1 MSWCRQSGGF
11 LQRRSAWRLIVN
23 FPLCWSS
30 LRHFSCPLSKDKH
43 YKDANF
49 TQSSQCMEE
58 KSTPGGFSRIKTFLY
73 WGNLKRIVLCTFDLT
88 DLLRSLNNPWVWR
101 KEYWAWPQVREFH
114 EFLIASFRGI
124 TYSYTLKENL
134 VLVKKQKLL
143 PLDLRTL
150 ELMVS
155 ALKSFKQEGTNSIL
169 TYDFLCFYHSISDCR
184 AETGWSNQK
193 TPNTLCGA
201 QHSILLLL
209 SSLFLLSII
218 KSDTI
223 IDFTTR

>member
-1 MSWCRQSGGF
+1 M
-11 LQRRSAWRLIVN
+11 
-23 FPLCWSS
+23 
-30 LRHFSCPLSKDKH
+30 
-43 YKDANF
+43 
-49 TQSSQCMEE
+49 
-58 KSTPGGFSRIKTFLY
+58 Y

-155 ALKSFKQEGTNSIL
+155 ALKIFKQEGTNSVL

-223 IDFTTR
+223 IDFTTRQIVLDSILNFPTWKGKTILFWPHSLCLCGQNGIVFPFRVGKLKFHACSIG